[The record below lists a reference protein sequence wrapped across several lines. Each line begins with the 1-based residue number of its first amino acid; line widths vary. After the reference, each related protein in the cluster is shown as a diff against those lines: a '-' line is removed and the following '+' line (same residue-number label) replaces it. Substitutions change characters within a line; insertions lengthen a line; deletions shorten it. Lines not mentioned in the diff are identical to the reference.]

1 MATRELMERIAKDY
15 NLNAEELV
23 SKYVKAKARAATV
36 VVTDTAPKCS
46 ATTAKGKP
54 CAAKP
59 LSGTCLCRV
68 HTKKE
73 SSEAGPSTSPPP
85 TPKKAKKEAAKPPM
99 HTHTLD
105 NTVHDDCELCQS
117 HGNPLAETEEEY
129 ETVSSPPRTL
139 RERLMHLAA
148 ESDFEDEDA
157 DD

>member
-15 NLNAEELV
+15 NLDVDELV
-23 SKYVKAKARAATV
+23 TKYVKGKARAATV

-73 SSEAGPSTSPPP
+73 DVGPSEPAPVAKKTKATRAPPP
-85 TPKKAKKEAAKPPM
+85 V

-105 NTVHDDCELCQS
+105 TTIHDDCELCQT
-117 HGNPLAETEEEY
+117 HGNPLADPEDEF
-129 ETVSSPPRTL
+129 ETVESPQRTL
-139 RERLMHLAA
+139 RERLMKLAV
-148 ESDFEDEDA
+148 ESDFEDEDV
-157 DD
+157 DE